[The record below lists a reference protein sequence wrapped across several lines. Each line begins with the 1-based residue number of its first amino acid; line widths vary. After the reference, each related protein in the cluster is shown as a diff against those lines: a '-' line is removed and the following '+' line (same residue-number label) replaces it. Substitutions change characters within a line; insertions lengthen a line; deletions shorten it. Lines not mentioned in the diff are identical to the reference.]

1 MAVRRVVQ
9 HASVQNWLWDIWS
22 RLRLALE
29 ADAAKPNSRAVAI
42 LQTALGNLGKLMTA
56 DPDLRARVQAM
67 AAKSAISLLPA
78 ARSELEDFIARVVNN
93 WDSDT
98 LVTRLELYVGKDLQY
113 IRINGTIFGFFAGA
127 ALEGVRLLV
136 VK

>member
-1 MAVRRVVQ
+1 MQPVAVR
-9 HASVQNWLWDIWS
+9 
-22 RLRLALE
+22 
-29 ADAAKPNSRAVAI
+29 AV
-42 LQTALGNLGKLMTA
+42 
-56 DPDLRARVQAM
+56 
-67 AAKSAISLLPA
+67 ISLLPA

-93 WDSDT
+93 WDSET

-127 ALEGVRLLV
+127 AIEGVRLLV